1 MIMVFG
7 VRPGMGIAG
16 ATGNRE
22 EGFLP
27 PRRLRFRGVPTG
39 SISSSAAATMVFI
52 TRHGTGMPGP
62 SGIGQEGFLLQR
74 QWRDF
79 LVPPAAA
86 SFLLRRRMNCPI
98 TVLSRVHGLG
108 VAGRATAVGSSHHP
122 PA

>member
-74 QWRDF
+74 QWRVS
-79 LVPPAAA
+79 LAAPPADA
-86 SFLLRRRMNCPI
+86 FLPAGDENAHINARYVARARRVAVRPPGA
-98 TVLSRVHGLG
+98 GL
-108 VAGRATAVGSSHHP
+108 P
-122 PA
+122 

>member
-74 QWRDF
+74 QWRF
-79 LVPPAAA
+79 LWLAGLALVFPPGGVGRPLA
-86 SFLLRRRMNCPI
+86 LVWRGRGERLMGRGY
-98 TVLSRVHGLG
+98 SRSGKIC
-108 VAGRATAVGSSHHP
+108 HHV
-122 PA
+122 